1 MKQSKLI
8 TVPIKAKSSKTHP
21 EVHLAYITDKE
32 QDLLIKKDLYGSL
45 KGKPNRGPGG
55 LPSLEGDFGSP
66 TGQAYADPKSSY
78 SPAGPD
84 VSAQTATGEG
94 GQTYTRTGGTKGTIS
109 TGNKNALLLASLAKG
124 NWVGAGAN
132 IFSRFS
138 SKKKEPTLT
147 ERTAAMED
155 AYVKRKPV
163 PVGGGP
169 GDRDGTPQI
178 TLNTQALASTAI
190 PETKKSGWGFKPY
203 PTSSTVKSRLYGKK
217 GKMIKANQGK
227 FSQGKRFGPPPN
239 KGPDPQGIDAPLNSI
254 NYFKDLL

>member
-8 TVPIKAKSSKTHP
+8 TVPIKAKSSKAHP

-55 LPSLEGDFGSP
+55 LPSLEGDFGKDGR
-66 TGQAYADPKSSY
+66 TYE
-78 SPAGPD
+78 PAGPD
-84 VSAQTATGEG
+84 VSARQATGEG
-94 GQTYTRTGGTKGTIS
+94 GQKYTGTASTSGKGGKNVALLGSIF
-109 TGNKNALLLASLAKG
+109 TGNVKG
-124 NWVGAGAN
+124 VVAN
-132 IFSRFS
+132 IASRFS
-138 SKKKEPTLT
+138 RKKKEPTLT
-147 ERTAAMED
+147 EKTAAMED
-155 AYVKRKPV
+155 AYVKRKSV

-239 KGPDPQGIDAPLNSI
+239 KGPDPQGINAPLNSVD
-254 NYFKDLL
+254 YFKDLL